1 MMIDDNDNTFMIM
14 MMMSLRGIDNSV
26 YCHSMLFVENTV
38 SQIMPHFTFRIIW

>member
-26 YCHSMLFVENTV
+26 YCHSKCLLKTLCLKKCPTLLLE
-38 SQIMPHFTFRIIW
+38 